1 MYQSTVSS
9 SVITLLA
16 LLPVTDL
23 EHANIQYFQPLVKL
37 FSSSIPWLTFQDITF
52 IIPRGVV
59 TNTILKFHTTSNLQC
74 VNKFSL

>member
-23 EHANIQYFQPLVKL
+23 EHDNIQYFQPLVKL
-37 FSSSIPWLTFQDITF
+37 FSSSIPWVAHISRYNFQYSARSCNEYNSKVSHDVQFTM
-52 IIPRGVV
+52 
-59 TNTILKFHTTSNLQC
+59 C
-74 VNKFSL
+74 